1 MKRLIQYYDEDFNLT
16 YNRYKISWM
25 LNLEIIDEDTK
36 IQRLY
41 QISTKT
47 LQECVIHKGKNVG
60 GNYYKI
66 KKSQNYNIVEN
77 AFVND
82 NKNVGMTVRTDY
94 DLLEI
99 YARDK
104 NGNYEGVNSIYEF
117 NGKKISEKLWY
128 NDELIKSFRKYKN
141 GNLAEQKI
149 SDGEIQ
155 EITQYYPNGE
165 LYVFG
170 KCKKIYDNYHLKY
183 RREGLWK
190 FYILNQGY
198 ELRNYK
204 NGKLNGIYEIQD
216 LKGKTI
222 YKKKIKYKLGRYF
235 LKRLDLQGNIY
246 KTRVVNG
253 ELNYYNDR
261 RNDLIDFDD
270 YWY

>member
-1 MKRLIQYYDEDFNLT
+1 MKRVIQYYDKNFNLT
-16 YNRYKISWM
+16 YDKYKIFWM

-41 QISTKT
+41 EISTKI
-47 LQECVIHKGKNVG
+47 LQECVVYKGKNLG

-66 KKSQNYNIVEN
+66 KNRKNYNIVEN
-77 AFVND
+77 AIID
-82 NKNVGMTVRTDY
+82 NNENVGMTVRTDY
-94 DLLEI
+94 NVLEI
-99 YARDK
+99 YTKAK
-104 NGNYEGVNSIYEF
+104 NGNYEGINSVYEF
-117 NGKKISEKLWY
+117 SGKKISEKLWY
-128 NDELIKSFRKYKN
+128 NDELIKSSYEYKN

-149 SDGEIQ
+149 SNGEIQ
-155 EITQYYPNGE
+155 KVVQYYPNGE
-165 LYVFG
+165 LYVSG
-170 KCKKIYDNYHLKY
+170 KCKKIYDNYCLKY
-183 RREGLWK
+183 KREGLWK

-204 NGKLNGIYEIQD
+204 NGKLNGIYEIQN
-216 LKGKTI
+216 LQGKTI

-246 KTRVVNG
+246 KTIVVNG